1 MSLNSTS
8 IKVSNSTATKLEPAF
23 GMSLVLRSPRK
34 PPAAPRVS
42 ESGERTKARPP
53 PMEEGFRLVTEKE
66 KKVEKLVMA

>member
-1 MSLNSTS
+1 
-8 IKVSNSTATKLEPAF
+8 
-23 GMSLVLRSPRK
+23 MSLVLRSPRK